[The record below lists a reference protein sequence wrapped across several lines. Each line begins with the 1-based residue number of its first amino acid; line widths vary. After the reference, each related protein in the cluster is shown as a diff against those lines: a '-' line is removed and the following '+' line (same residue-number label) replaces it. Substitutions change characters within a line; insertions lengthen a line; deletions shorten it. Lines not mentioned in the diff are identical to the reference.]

1 MSEFDRTYDHEQ
13 MTWNYHDKEFFKE
26 NVDVVYKKVAEV
38 VLAQNER
45 FFKEIEKHERR
56 ICTAEEDI
64 ADHEVRL
71 RKIEKHLFF
80 EKVKKVSPY
89 VIGGVLM
96 LLIMFHF
103 VVRWTL

>member
-1 MSEFDRTYDHEQ
+1 MSEFDKTYDHNE

-56 ICTAEEDI
+56 ICCAEEDI

-80 EKVKKVSPY
+80 QKVKKVSPY
-89 VIGGVLM
+89 VIAAVIG
-96 LLIMFHF
+96 LIVVIHF
-103 VVRWTL
+103 VV